1 MKDIFEIKEGSDTIE
16 CHYTCD
22 GRIVDE
28 ETDYD
33 YIDFKLDKVVVNG
46 VDCTEYALRFK
57 DLKESKDDDERYIL
71 DGVLTPECV
80 GVLFAEDYTWSKLEE
95 LVHEYL
101 EQTV

>member
-1 MKDIFEIKEGSDTIE
+1 MKDIFEIREGSDTIE

-33 YIDFKLDKVVVNG
+33 VIEFELDKVIING

-57 DLKESKDDDERYIL
+57 DLKESKEDDERYTL
-71 DGVLTPECV
+71 DCVLTPECV
-80 GVLFAEDYTWSKLEE
+80 GVLFAEDYTWSKLEG

>member
-1 MKDIFEIKEGSDTIE
+1 MRDIFEIKEGSDTIE

-28 ETDYD
+28 STNYD
-33 YIDFKLDKVVVNG
+33 VIEFELDKVIVNG

-57 DLKESKDDDERYIL
+57 DLKESKDDDERYTL
-71 DGVLTPECV
+71 DGKLTPECV
-80 GVLFAEDYTWSKLEE
+80 GVLFAEDYTWSKLEG